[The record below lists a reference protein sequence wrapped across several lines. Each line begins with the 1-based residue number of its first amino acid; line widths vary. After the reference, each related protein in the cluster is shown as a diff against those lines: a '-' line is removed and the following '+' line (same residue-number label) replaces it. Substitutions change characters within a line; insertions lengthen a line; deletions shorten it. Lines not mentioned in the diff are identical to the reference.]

1 MPLLARFLELVPTF
15 SRAFGS
21 LWELQAP
28 LL

>member
-1 MPLLARFLELVPTF
+1 MPLLARFLQRVSTF